1 MYQKKF
7 LWIINRVKIGFQEQN
22 FLVETTKEI
31 KGNEIEYENKKNIS
45 SRTIRRV
52 SLKTAFR
59 AVWLQKASPTA

>member
-31 KGNEIEYENKKNIS
+31 KGNEIEYENKKKYIQSNDKKGFS
-45 SRTIRRV
+45 
-52 SLKTAFR
+52 
-59 AVWLQKASPTA
+59 